1 MEDLEPK
8 IDLPGGSLGTTDAHE
23 HLQTNG
29 RTRRPVTAHD
39 QANSELIGSEAVF
52 DRRTKFPAT
61 HGGRAEIFRCIYN
74 YARRHDARASRSVL
88 FFLPYFVSQK
98 EFI

>member
-8 IDLPGGSLGTTDAHE
+8 IDLPGGSVGTTDAHE

-39 QANSELIGSEAVF
+39 QDNSELIGSEAVF

-61 HGGRAEIFRCIYN
+61 HGGRAEMFRVYI
-74 YARRHDARASRSVL
+74 
-88 FFLPYFVSQK
+88 
-98 EFI
+98 

>member
-8 IDLPGGSLGTTDAHE
+8 IDLPGGSVGTTDAHE

-39 QANSELIGSEAVF
+39 QANSELIGSEAVSIAARNSLPPMAAALRF
-52 DRRTKFPAT
+52 FGVYNTT
-61 HGGRAEIFRCIYN
+61 RAGI
-74 YARRHDARASRSVL
+74 ARASL
-88 FFLPYFVSQK
+88 FSSLYFLTS
-98 EFI
+98 